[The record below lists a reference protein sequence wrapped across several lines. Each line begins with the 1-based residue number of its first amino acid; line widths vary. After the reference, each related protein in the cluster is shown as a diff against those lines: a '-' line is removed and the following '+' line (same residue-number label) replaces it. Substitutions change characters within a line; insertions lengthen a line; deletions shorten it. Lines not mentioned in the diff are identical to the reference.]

1 MTVLRIKSS
10 LHRRS
15 ESSNL
20 FYRKVIPE
28 ALRPYFGKREIKYS
42 FLTPNPVDARSQF
55 HQISANVERQIASA
69 RAQLEGTLEI
79 TDSQLQQL
87 ADQWHSFVKLGRDS
101 IDPLPPF
108 YLQRTVGRSKKSSSF
123 LNLDFPLHA
132 NSLERLEKALG
143 MDARSLL
150 LDQGIALN
158 QRSAKFH
165 RLLILLAERALLVA
179 GYEPVE
185 TGPKRDTIENSETP
199 TLKDIWDRFEALYSA
214 SDNPK
219 DRSKVATYRSDFSKL
234 IQHAGDIRLS
244 MLTREHA
251 LTFRD
256 ALRELP
262 DTTILNFEQRSGVRA
277 KQFRRLPLDQ
287 QRDVA
292 SEENLPVRTAS
303 GVKAALKRVAAVI
316 AFADE
321 ELQTKYNTFNPIP
334 MVPNSQT
341 HHRGE
346 AFEYS
351 GEEIKTLLSSEHILE
366 ALTVDEIWS
375 VLVLYLTG
383 ARLGEI
389 APMLGEDVVVVHDT
403 EALSIREEH
412 ALGRTV
418 KNYSSIRKVPIHP
431 FLKDLGFMEYA
442 TKPAREPLFP
452 SLWDKTGN
460 KANRFSRKLKRLGQE
475 HGIKSTV
482 RPAHGFR
489 HHVIGLW
496 REAEKRQDLQDAYL
510 GHANNSQQSK
520 YSGFRALAK
529 AASTIWPPLPNM
541 EKLRTHLFQK
551 TETTSK

>member
-28 ALRPYFGKREIKYS
+28 ALRPYFGKREIKHS

-108 YLQRTVGRSKKSSSF
+108 YLHRTVGRSKKSSSF

-143 MDARSLL
+143 TDARSLL

-199 TLKDIWDRFEALYSA
+199 TLKNIWDRFEALYSA

-262 DTTILNFEQRSGVRA
+262 DTTIPNFAQRSGVSA
-277 KQFRRLPLDQ
+277 KQFRTLPLDR
-287 QRDVA
+287 QRDIA

-303 GVKAALKRVAAVI
+303 GVQAALKRVAAVI
-316 AFADE
+316 AFADD
-321 ELQTKYNTFNPIP
+321 ELQTKYNAFNPLP
-334 MVPNSQT
+334 MVPNTQT
-341 HHRGE
+341 YHCGE

-351 GEEIKTLLSSEHILE
+351 KEEIETLLTSDSLLK
-366 ALTVDEIWS
+366 ALTVDEIWGM
-375 VLVLYLTG
+375 LVLYLTG
-383 ARLGEI
+383 ARLREI
-389 APMLGEDVVVVHDT
+389 APMLGEDLVLIHDT
-403 EALSIREEH
+403 DALQIREEH

-418 KNYSSIRKVPIHP
+418 KNYSSIRKIPVHPI
-431 FLKDLGFMEYA
+431 LKDLGFSRYA
-442 TKPAREPLFP
+442 TRPGREPLFP
-452 SLWDKTGN
+452 SLWDETGS
-460 KANRFSRKLKRLGQE
+460 KANKFSRKLKKLGQE
-475 HGIKSTV
+475 QGIKATI

-489 HHVIGLW
+489 HHVVGLW

-510 GHANNSQQSK
+510 GHANSSQQSK
-520 YSGFRALAK
+520 YSDFKALAK
-529 AASTIWPPLPNM
+529 AAATVWPSLPNR
-541 EKLRTHLFQK
+541 ELLIKYLWPEH
-551 TETTSK
+551 